1 MATLR
6 AVVGSV
12 PTNLVGMA
20 LMIVAAGLA
29 TAMHASVRILSADLH
44 PLEIVFLRQIAVGVI
59 LLPWLLRFGI
69 GVMKTRRFTTH
80 LGRGLCQAFSN
91 SLWFWALSLVPL
103 AKVSA
108 LSFSQVL
115 FAVVGA
121 IVFLG
126 EKPRLARWIALGVG
140 FAGILVIV
148 QPGIESIGLGIVLV
162 LASRIFVGAH
172 KVMSKSL
179 TKTEG
184 NATILAYSALIIS
197 SATLVPT
204 IFVWQMP
211 AVQDWVWIAAIGAF
225 GFSGQFC
232 MLQAYKLADL
242 GAVEPLGFSRILWA
256 ALFGFLLFG
265 EIPSVGTWVGGAL
278 VVLAVTYLAR
288 SETKAERKVDA
299 HATAPVME

>member
-6 AVVGSV
+6 AAVNSV

-44 PLEIVFLRQIAVGVI
+44 PLEIVFLRQVAVGVI

-69 GVMKTRRFTTH
+69 GVMKTNRFTFH
-80 LGRGLCQAFSN
+80 LGRGLCQSVSN

-126 EKPRLARWIALGVG
+126 EKPRMARWIALAVG
-140 FAGILVIV
+140 FVGILVIV
-148 QPGIESIGLGIVLV
+148 QPGAETIGLGIVLV
-162 LASRIFVGAH
+162 LVSRIFVAAN
-172 KVMSKSL
+172 KVISKSL
-179 TKTEG
+179 TGTESS
-184 NATILAYSALIIS
+184 ATILAYSAVIIS
-197 SATLVPT
+197 TATLVPT

-211 AVQDWVWIAAIGAF
+211 AAQDWIWIAAIGAF
-225 GFSGQFC
+225 GFAGQFC

-242 GAVEPLGFSRILWA
+242 GAVEPLGFSRVLWA
-256 ALFGFLLFG
+256 ALFGYILFA
-265 EIPSVGTWVGGAL
+265 EIPSAGTWIGGAL
-278 VVLAVTYLAR
+278 VVLAVSYLAR
-288 SETKAERKVDA
+288 SESKAERKADA
-299 HATAPVME
+299 GATAPVLE

>member
-1 MATLR
+1 MASLR
-6 AVVGSV
+6 AAVGSV

-44 PLEIVFLRQIAVGVI
+44 PLEIVFLRQVAVGVI
-59 LLPWLLRFGI
+59 LLPWVLRFGLS
-69 GVMKTRRFTTH
+69 VMKTARFTTH
-80 LGRGLCQAFSN
+80 LGRGLCQGFSN

-148 QPGIESIGLGIVLV
+148 EPGIEAVSLGIVLV

-197 SATLVPT
+197 AATLVPT
-204 IFVWQMP
+204 LFVWQAP
-211 AVQDWVWIAAIGAF
+211 ALRDWVWIGLIGAF

-242 GAVEPLGFSRILWA
+242 GAVEPLGFSRVLWA
-256 ALFGFLLFG
+256 ALFGFILFG
-265 EIPSVGTWVGGAL
+265 EIPSAGTWIGGFL

-288 SETKAERKVDA
+288 SESKAVVKPEVRPV
-299 HATAPVME
+299 APVLE

>member
-6 AVVGSV
+6 AAANSV

-44 PLEIVFLRQIAVGVI
+44 PLEIVFLRQIVVGVI

-69 GVMKTRRFTTH
+69 GVMKTNRFTFH
-80 LGRGLCQAFSN
+80 LGRGLCQSVSN

-126 EKPRLARWIALGVG
+126 EKPRLARWIALAVG
-140 FAGILVIV
+140 FVGILVIV
-148 QPGIESIGLGIVLV
+148 QPGAETIGLGIVLV
-162 LASRIFVGAH
+162 LVSRIFVAAN
-172 KVMSKSL
+172 KVISKSL
-179 TKTEG
+179 TGTESS
-184 NATILAYSALIIS
+184 ATILAYSAVIIS
-197 SATLVPT
+197 TATLVPT

-211 AVQDWVWIAAIGAF
+211 AAQDWIWIAAIGAF

-242 GAVEPLGFSRILWA
+242 GAVEPLGFSRVLWA

-265 EIPSVGTWVGGAL
+265 EIPSAGTWIGGAL
-278 VVLAVTYLAR
+278 VVLAVSYLAR
-288 SETKAERKVDA
+288 SESMAERKADA
-299 HATAPVME
+299 GATAPVLE